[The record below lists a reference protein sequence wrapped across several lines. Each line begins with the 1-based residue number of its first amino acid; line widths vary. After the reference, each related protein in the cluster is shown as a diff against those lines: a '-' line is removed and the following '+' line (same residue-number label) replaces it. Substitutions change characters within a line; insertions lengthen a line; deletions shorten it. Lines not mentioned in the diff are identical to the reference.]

1 MAAIIKVFHRALSV
15 NSVGGE
21 VLKQLLLFSGA
32 CVFIAIL
39 LLTNGLDLS
48 PGFF

>member
-1 MAAIIKVFHRALSV
+1 MAAMMKVLYRAFSV
-15 NSVGGE
+15 NSVAGE

-32 CVFIAIL
+32 CLFIAIL